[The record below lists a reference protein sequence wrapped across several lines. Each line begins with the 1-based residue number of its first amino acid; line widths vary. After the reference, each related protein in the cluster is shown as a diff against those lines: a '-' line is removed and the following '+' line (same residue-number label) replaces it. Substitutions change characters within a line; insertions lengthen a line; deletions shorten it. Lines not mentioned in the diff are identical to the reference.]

1 MLAHMG
7 SYGSVFVMQ
16 TPGGLLSISK
26 IHSKEKRK
34 ERKTGE
40 RQEVFSLKEN
50 VTLSLS
56 MCEGRTGTLFSSP
69 SVFL

>member
-34 ERKTGE
+34 ERKWGND
-40 RQEVFSLKEN
+40 RKS
-50 VTLSLS
+50 
-56 MCEGRTGTLFSSP
+56 
-69 SVFL
+69 FL